1 MTTPLSIHAAPR
13 AQRGT
18 SRTLLLFLLLCAVGA
33 AGGAYYWFVMRP
45 ADTAAPAG
53 GSAGPASGDKKGGRR
68 GGFDPSRPTP
78 AVAATARAADVGVY
92 LNGLGSVVPVATVTV
107 RSRVDGELMKVLFRE
122 GQVVKA
128 GDLLAEIDPR
138 SYQTQLAQ
146 AEGQM
151 QRDQALLENARLDLE
166 RYRTLFQQDSI
177 ARQQLDTQDALVRQ
191 YTGAV
196 KVDQAAI
203 DTAKL
208 QLSYSRITAPV
219 SGRLG
224 LRQVDPGNIVRA
236 SDVNGLVVITQL
248 QPITV
253 VFTIPEDNVRGV
265 MKKLQSGGRLPVD
278 AYDRSEKN
286 KLATGL
292 LITADNQ
299 IDIATGT
306 VKLKAQ
312 FANADSGLFPN
323 QFVNT
328 RLLLDT
334 KSGATVIPSAAIQR
348 GTRGTFVYVVK
359 EDNTVTVRTVSL
371 GPTQGDNISIDEGLA
386 PGERVIVDGADRL
399 REGAA
404 VDLGGRERGPGKGG
418 ARKGDRSKGD
428 GQAETKAD
436 VPSDAGKGA
445 RPDKA
450 AASEGSSA
458 ERPRGPRGDGGGE
471 KGGEGRREWR
481 GEGRSG
487 PRPDR
492 ATDRGTDGTSD
503 GGEKREWRTGGYRKG
518 DDGSAPAAAK

>member
-1 MTTPLSIHAAPR
+1 MPR
-13 AQRGT
+13 ASRGAG
-18 SRTLLLFLLLCAVGA
+18 RVALLLLLLCAVGA
-33 AGGAYYWFVMRP
+33 AGGAYYWYVLRP
-45 ADTAAPAG
+45 GNEAPAG
-53 GSAGPASGDKKGGRR
+53 AQKGAGPGAPGDMKKGGRR

-78 AVAATARAADVGVY
+78 AVAMPARSADVGVY

-107 RSRVDGELMKVLFRE
+107 RSRVDGELLKVLFRE

-138 SYQTQLAQ
+138 PYQTQLAQ

-166 RYRTLFQQDSI
+166 RYRTLFRQDSI
-177 ARQQLDTQDALVRQ
+177 AKQQLDTQEALVRQ

-208 QLSYSRITAPV
+208 QLSYCRIVAPV

-236 SDVNGLVVITQL
+236 SDASGLVVITQL

-265 MKKLQSGGRLPVD
+265 MKKLQAGARLPVD

-286 KLATGL
+286 RLATGV

-299 IDIATGT
+299 IDAATGT

-312 FANADSGLFPN
+312 FPNGDSGLFPN
-323 QFVNT
+323 QFVNA
-328 RLLLDT
+328 RLLLET
-334 KSGATVIPSAAIQR
+334 KTGATVIPSAAIQR

-359 EDNTVTVRTVSL
+359 EDNTVTVRPVTL
-371 GPTQGDNISIDEGLA
+371 GPTQGDNIAIEDGIA

-399 REGAA
+399 REGTA
-404 VDLGGRERGPGKGG
+404 VDLGGRERGAGKGG
-418 ARKGDRSKGD
+418 VRKGERGKGEAPASPVSA
-428 GQAETKAD
+428 GE
-436 VPSDAGKGA
+436 PESGKGA
-445 RPDKA
+445 RPDRA
-450 AASEGSSA
+450 TATEGSGA
-458 ERPRGPRGDGGGE
+458 ERPRGPRPERSPAGAGE
-471 KGGEGRREWR
+471 GSEKTEWRKGGV
-481 GEGRSG
+481 
-487 PRPDR
+487 
-492 ATDRGTDGTSD
+492 
-503 GGEKREWRTGGYRKG
+503 RKG
-518 DDGSAPAAAK
+518 EDGSAPAAAK

>member
-1 MTTPLSIHAAPR
+1 M
-13 AQRGT
+13 
-18 SRTLLLFLLLCAVGA
+18 
-33 AGGAYYWFVMRP
+33 
-45 ADTAAPAG
+45 
-53 GSAGPASGDKKGGRR
+53 
-68 GGFDPSRPTP
+68 
-78 AVAATARAADVGVY
+78 Y

-208 QLSYSRITAPV
+208 QLSYCRITAPV

-481 GEGRSG
+481 GEGRGG

>member
-1 MTTPLSIHAAPR
+1 MHTESPYAMTTLRSIHAMPR
-13 AQRGT
+13 AQRGA
-18 SRTLLLFLLLCAVGA
+18 SRTMLLLLLLCLAGA

-45 ADTAAPAG
+45 SQTSASAGAP
-53 GSAGPASGDKKGGRR
+53 AGPASGDKKGGRR

-78 AVAATARAADVGVY
+78 AVAAIARAADVGVY

-107 RSRVDGELMKVLFRE
+107 RSRVDGELLKVLFRE

-138 SYQTQLAQ
+138 PYQTQLAQ

-177 ARQQLDTQDALVRQ
+177 AKQQLDTQDALVRQ

-208 QLSYSRITAPV
+208 QLSYCRITAPV

-236 SDVNGLVVITQL
+236 SDANGLVVITQL

-265 MKKLQSGGRLPVD
+265 MKKLQSGGKLPVE
-278 AYDRSEKN
+278 AYDRSEKIR
-286 KLATGL
+286 LATGL

-299 IDIATGT
+299 IDTATGT

-312 FANADSGLFPN
+312 FANADSSLFPN

-328 RLLLDT
+328 RLLLET

-348 GTRGTFVYVVK
+348 GTRGTFVYAVK
-359 EDNTVTVRTVSL
+359 EDNTVSVRPVTL
-371 GPTQGDNISIDEGLA
+371 GPAQGDNIAIDEGLA
-386 PGERVIVDGADRL
+386 PGERVIIDGADRL
-399 REGAA
+399 REGAT
-404 VDLGGRERGPGKGG
+404 VDLGGRERGPGKAG
-418 ARKGDRSKGD
+418 ARKGDRAKGEGQAMPRGD
-428 GQAETKAD
+428 GA
-436 VPSDAGKGA
+436 PDAGKGA
-445 RPDKA
+445 QPDKA
-450 AASEGSSA
+450 AASETGSA

-471 KGGEGRREWR
+471 GRREWR
-481 GEGRSG
+481 GEGRG
-487 PRPDR
+487 PRPEKG
-492 ATDRGTDGTSD
+492 ADGTTD
-503 GGEKREWRTGGYRKG
+503 GGEKRELRKGGYRKS